1 MINNADGKVIID
13 TRLDTSGAK
22 KDASSLGSVISKG
35 AKLGTAAIAGVG
47 TAATV
52 ASGYALQV
60 GMSFEQGMSKVSAIS
75 GATGKDLDML
85 TDKAKEMGAKT
96 KFSATE
102 ATEAFQYMA
111 MAGWK
116 TGEMLDGIE
125 GIMNLAAA
133 SGEDLATTS
142 DIVTDALTAFGLSA
156 KDSTH
161 FADVLAAASSN
172 ANTNISML
180 GESFK
185 YVAPVAG
192 ALGYSVEDI
201 SVALSLMANSGI
213 KASQGGTA
221 LRRLL
226 TNLTKPSKA
235 AASAMKELDINIKNA
250 DGTVKP
256 FNELMSQLRTSF
268 SKLTDAEKAEYA
280 ASLAGQTGMSGLLAI
295 VNSSDKDFEK
305 LTKAINNADGASE
318 KMAETMQNNLQG
330 QITILKS
337 SVEGL
342 GIALYDTISKD
353 STSMVKVGQEYVNQ
367 MKKGLEQDGVKGLT
381 KAIGDIVGK
390 IASKVPGLLK
400 KLIPIVINFTKSLI
414 KSLIAQVPAEIRPI
428 LDLIYN
434 LIKSALPALK
444 NAFNGLITVLKII
457 VSVMSDVAKYFNEN
471 KNAMALLKGIIVAVT
486 TAYVAYKAVM
496 IATNTATAIAAGA
509 SKLLVFWTGLQEGA
523 TYSAA
528 IAQAGLN
535 ATMLANPVGLVV
547 AAVAALVAIL
557 VVYNATAERSG
568 DNISNRINLLEQENE
583 RLDKE
588 AEAIKKATDA
598 MEEQNGVNTE
608 NAQNTQSHMEYIE
621 GLADELFDLADATG
635 KVKDADKDRA
645 QFILDQLN
653 DALGTEYELTGNQIE
668 NYKKL
673 KKSIYDTIEAK
684 TNELML
690 SQYQQ
695 SYTDALKKRN
705 AEEAKL
711 KKAAKE
717 YNQAQIDSKFA
728 TSRMKEMTDKA
739 SMSLEKYTKTYTD
752 GSESIEEVR
761 AGYER
766 MVSSASDYILSHA
779 KLADEEKKHAD
790 KTKKVYE
797 NQSKKV
803 KTIYSQMIQY
813 ESAYMEATKGNSK
826 EAQAILTADT
836 KKFDALGTNLTE
848 GVADGMSSAKAQK
861 AIRKASSKVANMT
874 LTQLR
879 KKLDIHSPSRKAKKL
894 VGYEVARG
902 VVEGFEDEKPFKQI
916 EADIK
921 KGTAS
926 LNTQSQ
932 IALNNSINAGFNYDK
947 LVKAFGDSG
956 ISFKIGN
963 KDFARLV
970 QGVI

>member
-47 TAATV
+47 TAAAV
-52 ASGYALQV
+52 AGGYALQV

-156 KDSTH
+156 KDSSH

-172 ANTNISML
+172 ANTNVSML

-235 AASAMKELDINIKNA
+235 AASAMKELGINIKNA

-381 KAIGDIVGK
+381 KAIGDVVGK

-444 NAFNGLITVLKII
+444 NAFNGLLAVLKII

-486 TAYVAYKAVM
+486 AAYVTYKAVM

-568 DNISNRINLLEQENE
+568 DNISRRISLLEQENE

-588 AEAIKKATDA
+588 AEAIRKANEE
-598 MEEQNGVNTE
+598 MEKQNETNTE

-695 SYTDALKKRN
+695 SYTEALKKRN

-717 YNQAQIDSKFA
+717 YNQAQIDSNFA

-739 SMSLEKYTKTYTD
+739 SMSLSKYIKTYTD
-752 GSESIEEVR
+752 GTESSEEVR

-766 MVSSASDYILSHA
+766 MVNSATMYIHEHA

-813 ESAYMEATKGNSK
+813 ESAYVQATKGNSK
-826 EAQAILTADT
+826 EAQTILTADT
-836 KKFDALGTNLTE
+836 KKFDAIGTHLTE

-874 LTQLR
+874 LKQLR
-879 KKLDIHSPSRKAKKL
+879 KELDIHSPSRKAKKL

-902 VVEGFEDEKPFKQI
+902 VVAGFEDEKPFKQI

-956 ISFKIGN
+956 ISFKVGN